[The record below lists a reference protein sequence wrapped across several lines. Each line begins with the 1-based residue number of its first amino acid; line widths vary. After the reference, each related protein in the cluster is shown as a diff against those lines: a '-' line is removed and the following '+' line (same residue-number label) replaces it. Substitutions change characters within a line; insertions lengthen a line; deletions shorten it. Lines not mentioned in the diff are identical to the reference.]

1 MIRLLPI
8 LFLAVFFIGCGQ
20 PSYNNSEND
29 IKAKNVIILIADG
42 QSTDVITYSRW
53 INGGESLAIDEMLS
67 GAVRTHNADSPIAD
81 SAPTGTALATGYKS
95 SYKQFIGLLPDEAIL
110 PNSSIPTE
118 ARSPIANVLEAAQLL
133 DKATGV
139 VATAEIMHATPAAFS
154 AHDITRKDY
163 DDLSEQQIFQNID
176 VILGGGY
183 KFFTKEGRKDGKDL
197 ISEITN
203 LGYSIIRTSDE
214 LNSFTG
220 DKVVGLF
227 ADADLAYDIDRNETS
242 QPSLAQ
248 MTSKAIEILSKNKNG
263 FFLMV
268 EASKVDWAAHA
279 NDPVGL
285 VSDTLA
291 YDAAVKA
298 ALDFAKKDNN
308 TMVIAVTDHGNS
320 GFSMGNYETSSDYQ
334 QVQLASLIDPIKKA
348 SRSAEYIARKIE
360 AGEDIRETMSKYY
373 SINDMTAAEVNS
385 LTGKT
390 GDDLHYAIGPILAK
404 RAYLGFTSH
413 GHTGED
419 VPLYTYLPN
428 NKRIT
433 GLIDNTDIA
442 KNIAKA
448 MGINLD
454 EASKKLFMSED
465 EIKKAGAELTSDG
478 QILTIRMKDK
488 TAQMMKNRNIITV
501 DGEKKTLAGV
511 VVYNESKWY
520 FPAEVL
526 DILNK

>member
-1 MIRLLPI
+1 MIRLSPI
-8 LFLAVFFIGCGQ
+8 LLLAVFFIGCGQ
-20 PSYNNSEND
+20 TDYTNSENS

-81 SAPTGTALATGYKS
+81 SAPAGTALATGYKS

-163 DDLSEQQIFQNID
+163 DDLSEQQIFQDID
-176 VILGGGY
+176 VMLGGGY

-220 DKVVGLF
+220 DRVVGLF

-248 MTSKAIEILSKNKNG
+248 MISKAIEILSKNKNG

-268 EASKVDWAAHA
+268 EASKVD
-279 NDPVGL
+279 
-285 VSDTLA
+285 
-291 YDAAVKA
+291 
-298 ALDFAKKDNN
+298 
-308 TMVIAVTDHGNS
+308 
-320 GFSMGNYETSSDYQ
+320 
-334 QVQLASLIDPIKKA
+334 
-348 SRSAEYIARKIE
+348 
-360 AGEDIRETMSKYY
+360 
-373 SINDMTAAEVNS
+373 
-385 LTGKT
+385 
-390 GDDLHYAIGPILAK
+390 
-404 RAYLGFTSH
+404 
-413 GHTGED
+413 
-419 VPLYTYLPN
+419 
-428 NKRIT
+428 
-433 GLIDNTDIA
+433 
-442 KNIAKA
+442 
-448 MGINLD
+448 
-454 EASKKLFMSED
+454 
-465 EIKKAGAELTSDG
+465 
-478 QILTIRMKDK
+478 
-488 TAQMMKNRNIITV
+488 
-501 DGEKKTLAGV
+501 
-511 VVYNESKWY
+511 
-520 FPAEVL
+520 
-526 DILNK
+526 

>member
-1 MIRLLPI
+1 
-8 LFLAVFFIGCGQ
+8 
-20 PSYNNSEND
+20 
-29 IKAKNVIILIADG
+29 
-42 QSTDVITYSRW
+42 
-53 INGGESLAIDEMLS
+53 MLS

-81 SAPTGTALATGYKS
+81 SAPAGTAIATGYKS

-133 DKATGV
+133 DKATGI

-154 AHDITRKDY
+154 AQD
-163 DDLSEQQIFQNID
+163 ID

-220 DKVVGLF
+220 DRVVGLF
-227 ADADLAYDIDRNETS
+227 ADADLAYDIDRKETS

-291 YDAAVKA
+291 YDAAVKV

-320 GFSMGNYETSSDYQ
+320 GFSMGNYDTSSDYQ
-334 QVQLASLIDPIKKA
+334 QVQLSSLIDPIKKA
-348 SRSAEYIARKIE
+348 SRSSEYIARKIE

-390 GDDLHYAIGPILAK
+390 GEDLHYAIGPILAK

-428 NKRIT
+428 NKRII

>member
-1 MIRLLPI
+1 MIQLLPI
-8 LFLAVFFIGCGQ
+8 LLLSAFFIGCGQ
-20 PSYNNSEND
+20 QPYTNLENTP
-29 IKAKNVIILIADG
+29 KAKNVIVLIADG
-42 QSTDVITYSRW
+42 QSSDVITYSRW
-53 INGGESLAIDEMLS
+53 FKGGDSLAIDEMLS

-81 SAPTGTALATGYKS
+81 SAPAGTALATGYKS
-95 SYKQFIGLLPDEAIL
+95 SYQQFIGILPDEAIL

-118 ARSPIANVLEAAQLL
+118 ARAPIANVLEAAQLL
-133 DKATGV
+133 GKSTGV
-139 VATAEIMHATPAAFS
+139 ISTSEIMHATPAAFS

-163 DDLSEQQIFQNID
+163 DDLSEQQVFQDID

-183 KFFTKEGRKDGKDL
+183 KFFTKEARKDGKDL

-203 LGYSIIRTSDE
+203 LGYSLIRTSDE
-214 LNSFTG
+214 LDSFRG

-227 ADADLAYDIDRNETS
+227 ADADLAYEIDREETT

-248 MTSKAIEILSKNKNG
+248 MTSKAIDILSKNDKG
-263 FFLMV
+263 FFLIV

-291 YDAAVKA
+291 YVDAVKA

-320 GFSMGNYETSSDYQ
+320 GFTMGNYDTSSDYHKRTLESFIEP
-334 QVQLASLIDPIKKA
+334 VKKA
-348 SRSAEYIARKIE
+348 SRSAEYVARKIE
-360 AGEDIRETMSKYY
+360 AGEDIKTAMQKYY
-373 SINDMTAAEVNS
+373 AIDDMTEEEVNS
-385 LTGKT
+385 LRGKT

-404 RAYLGFTSH
+404 RAYLGFSTH

-428 NKRIT
+428 NKRII

-442 KNIAKA
+442 KNIASA
-448 MGINLD
+448 MEINLD
-454 EASKKLFMSED
+454 EATKKLFMSED
-465 EIKKAGAELTSDG
+465 ELKKAGVELISDG
-478 QILTIRMKDK
+478 NTLTMHIGDK
-488 TAQMMKNRNIITV
+488 TAQIMKNRNIIIV
-501 DGEKKTLAGV
+501 NGEKKTLDGV

-520 FPAEVL
+520 FPSQVL
-526 DILNK
+526 DILK